1 MYSDGVRHGLMR
13 AISKNEDRMKRDKN
27 PYSSPSSKIRAD

>member
-13 AISKNEDRMKRDKN
+13 AVSKNEDQMKRYKKS
-27 PYSSPSSKIRAD
+27 YASPSSKIRAD